1 MWTRSATFSLGR
13 WFRRLLIIIDREWIR
28 WIALALASTLLTV
41 ADLSLLARTV
51 GFLSL
56 VVAYVVIRKAG
67 SWLRRTA
74 TVAAHEEEAYWPVLY
89 KYLVDT
95 EDVLARFVIEND
107 PFFLHG
113 KRAQSDTTSDIDR
126 AQYVALAASLSP
138 EHLNHRYIT
147 RGRLNPK
154 RTEDLVALLTQGPE
168 PVLVTGKPG
177 SGKTLSLIFT
187 FFRLKKFYLEGRS
200 PLVPVFMYIREM
212 EPSALDEIER
222 MGEKSTV
229 ERMATIASH
238 CPLGNGTEGIQ
249 RDFHRLLMG
258 DRARSIQ
265 FAFILDGLDEIRDKH
280 RYKELFTVIKGSI
293 EPDITR
299 EHKFIVS
306 CRVDEIRGYRS
317 TLGANIAEIEPLSLR
332 RVDDFLSRKL
342 KSRKLYGADRTRLE
356 QMLSGLTS
364 QVSKQRMG
372 VYLGNPYF
380 LYLFVSYYA
389 EQANAPGK
397 GIALALNIRPLY
409 RAELEREL
417 KRHQLVLYEELKKVV
432 DLVLV
437 IGCAV
442 AATRVG
448 LKRVGQSELRLAD
461 AKLIERCYDGLLVL
475 HPRLQEHAAA
485 ALDRSEQEAYGA
497 LRDLLGSTIQD
508 TVFRTL
514 QGDRSAD
521 NLALLLPNLLRLA
534 EGGPSSADEIGIVA
548 RWVLDKPEE
557 SAGRLL
563 SVAVYG
569 AVIQLLGESGIIE
582 PAGNAIGQFKN
593 QRLQDYF
600 AASFIA
606 AVGLPKFAEKFTET
620 GAINF
625 WWDQALS
632 IYFAIAQ
639 DPGADLLWLLRRK
652 DEDDVEH
659 LVRCARCSAYIP
671 ESSPNL

>member
-1 MWTRSATFSLGR
+1 MWTRSATFSLRR
-13 WFRRLLIIIDREWIR
+13 WFRRLLLITDRDWIR
-28 WIALALASTLLTV
+28 WIAVALASTLLAV
-41 ADLSLLARTV
+41 ADLSLLARIV
-51 GFLSL
+51 SFVSL
-56 VVAYVVIRKAG
+56 FVAYIVMRKVG
-67 SWLRRTA
+67 SWLKRTA
-74 TVAAHEEEAYWPVLY
+74 AAAAHEEDAYWPVLY

-95 EDVLARFVIEND
+95 EDVLARFVIESD
-107 PFFLHG
+107 PFFLHEE
-113 KRAQSDTTSDIDR
+113 RARSDATSDIDR

-138 EHLNHRYIT
+138 EHLSHRYIT
-147 RGRLNPK
+147 RGQRNPK
-154 RTEDLVALLTQGPE
+154 RTKDLVALLTEGLE

-187 FFRLKKFYLEGRS
+187 FFRLKKLYLEGRS

-222 MGEKSTV
+222 MTKESTV

-238 CPLGNGTEGIQ
+238 CPLGKANNRIQ
-249 RDFHRLLMG
+249 RDFHRLMG
-258 DRARSIQ
+258 ERARSIQ
-265 FAFILDGLDEIRDKH
+265 FAFILDGLDEFRDKH
-280 RYKELFTVIKGSI
+280 RYKQLFTVIKGSI
-293 EPDITR
+293 QADITR

-342 KSRKLYGADRTRLE
+342 KSRKLQGANRIRLE
-356 QMLSGLTS
+356 RMLTGLRS
-364 QVSKQRMG
+364 QASKHRMG

-380 LYLFVSYYA
+380 LYLLVLYYA

-397 GIALALNIRPLY
+397 GIALALDFRPLY
-409 RAELEREL
+409 LTELEREL
-417 KRHQLVLYEELKKVV
+417 KRHQLVFDEEIKTVV

-437 IGCAV
+437 IGGAV

-448 LKRVGQSELRLAD
+448 LDRAAQSALRLAD
-461 AKLIERCYDGLLVL
+461 VNLIERCYNGLLAL
-475 HPRLQEHAAA
+475 HPRLQEEAAA
-485 ALDRSEQEAYGA
+485 ALDRSEQRAYSA
-497 LRDLLGSTIQD
+497 LRNLLGRTIQD

-514 QGDRSAD
+514 QGDRSAS
-521 NLALLLPNLLRLA
+521 NLALQLPILLRL
-534 EGGPSSADEIGIVA
+534 SSVDEIGLVA

-569 AVIQLLGESGIIE
+569 AVMQLLGESRIVE
-582 PAGNAIGQFKN
+582 PAGDAIGQFKN

-606 AVGLPKFAEKFTET
+606 AVGLPKFAEEFTET
-620 GAINF
+620 GAVNF

-671 ESSPNL
+671 ESPPNL